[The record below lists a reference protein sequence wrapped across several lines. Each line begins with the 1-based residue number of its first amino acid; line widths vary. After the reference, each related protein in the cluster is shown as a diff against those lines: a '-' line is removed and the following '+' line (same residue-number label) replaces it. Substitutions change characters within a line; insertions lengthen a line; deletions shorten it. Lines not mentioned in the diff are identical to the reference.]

1 MTQSAPT
8 YPAPSPRPAAVAI
21 LFLATCVPATNA
33 SAAVVN
39 FLVGTAGGAVQ
50 SYNAQ
55 TGSDE
60 GTFVSGLGNV
70 IGVTR
75 CAPALVAP
83 EGARLGS

>member
-8 YPAPSPRPAAVAI
+8 YPSPSPRPAAVAI

-33 SAAVVN
+33 TAAVVN
-39 FLVGTAGGAVQ
+39 LLVGTAGGAVQ

-55 TGSDE
+55 TGSNE

-75 CAPALVAP
+75 CTPTFVASG
-83 EGARLGS
+83 GAFLG